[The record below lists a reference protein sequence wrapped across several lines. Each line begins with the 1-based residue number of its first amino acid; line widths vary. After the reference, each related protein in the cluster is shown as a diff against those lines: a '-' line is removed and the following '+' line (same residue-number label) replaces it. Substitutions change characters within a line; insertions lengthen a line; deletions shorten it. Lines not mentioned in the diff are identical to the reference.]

1 MGIKLVF
8 FYQPGRNKKLE
19 VGKSWRKRRKCPS
32 VDSRLCEF
40 KKVLSMNRDE
50 ERESKDHKKHQKYK
64 TIYIQFKLIINPLNI
79 KIFTI

>member
-1 MGIKLVF
+1 MF
-8 FYQPGRNKKLE
+8 FFQPGRNKKLE
-19 VGKSWRKRRKCPS
+19 VGKSWRKKRKCPS
-32 VDSRLCEF
+32 VDSRHCEL

-79 KIFTI
+79 KIFMI